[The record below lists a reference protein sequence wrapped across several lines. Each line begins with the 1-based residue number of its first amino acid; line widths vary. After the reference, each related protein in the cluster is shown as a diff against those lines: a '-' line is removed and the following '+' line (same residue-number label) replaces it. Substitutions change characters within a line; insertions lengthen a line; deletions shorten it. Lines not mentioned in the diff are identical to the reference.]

1 MTKKPEV
8 VAPGV
13 NVLSSTNNG
22 GYALWSGTAMA
33 VPHVAGVIAL
43 MREADPDLDVTTAKE
58 ILLETARDEGTPGED
73 NTYGFGLVDAYAAV
87 SRVLAT
93 QGIRGGSAPPAGE
106 LTLSVRPNPFN
117 PAADVIYAVPARNP
131 VELRVLDVQGR
142 RVRTLVAAIV
152 GPGTYRLLFDG
163 RNDQGAELPSGTYFF
178 DLRAGGLAATEKAAL
193 IR

>member
-1 MTKKPEV
+1 
-8 VAPGV
+8 
-13 NVLSSTNNG
+13 
-22 GYALWSGTAMA
+22 
-33 VPHVAGVIAL
+33 
-43 MREADPDLDVTTAKE
+43 
-58 ILLETARDEGTPGED
+58 
-73 NTYGFGLVDAYAAV
+73 
-87 SRVLAT
+87 
-93 QGIRGGSAPPAGE
+93 
-106 LTLSVRPNPFN
+106 
-117 PAADVIYAVPARNP
+117 